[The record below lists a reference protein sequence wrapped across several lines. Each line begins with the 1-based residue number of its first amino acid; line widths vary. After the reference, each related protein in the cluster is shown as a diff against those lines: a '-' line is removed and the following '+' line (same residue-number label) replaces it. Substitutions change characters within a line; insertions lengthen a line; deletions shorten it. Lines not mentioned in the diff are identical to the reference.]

1 MNSAIYVAD
10 LIDEGDAFFVDVDRV
25 KQELSG
31 DKYVE
36 LTGDGSSANT
46 IQESVKVGQEKLF
59 ESVFNEAYK
68 WNNVDDSVADE
79 IKNIVCKATTCES
92 VEVEDIGDNTYRADF
107 TLTYDDNNAN
117 KKVITEC
124 EKSGNID
131 LADWIVDDN
140 GVNVTAVFC
149 TR

>member
-1 MNSAIYVAD
+1 MM
-10 LIDEGDAFFVDVDRV
+10 
-25 KQELSG
+25 K
-31 DKYVE
+31 
-36 LTGDGSSANT
+36 
-46 IQESVKVGQEKLF
+46 
-59 ESVFNEAYK
+59 
-68 WNNVDDSVADE
+68 
-79 IKNIVCKATTCES
+79 
-92 VEVEDIGDNTYRADF
+92 
-107 TLTYDDNNAN
+107 TLKN